1 MREIE
6 LKSVVDDWEGR
17 QARLRAAGAQL
28 VFAGT
33 LIDKRYDTVD
43 RSLDARDCVL
53 RLRVQQDAEHVRTK
67 LDWKG
72 PTSYDAGYKVR
83 EEISL
88 RVEDPAVA
96 AELLERLG
104 YVATLEIER
113 EIVVYD
119 LDGAVVRFERYPRMD
134 DLVEVE
140 GEPDAIERAVK
151 ALGMPRGGF
160 TPDRLADFAR
170 RYEERTGEKAALRGR
185 EAAEGQR

>member
-17 QARLRAAGAQL
+17 QARLRDAGAQL
-28 VFAGT
+28 VFSGA

-43 RSLDARDCVL
+43 RSLDGRDCVL
-53 RLRVQQDAEHVRTK
+53 RLRVQRDEERTRTK

-104 YVATLEIER
+104 YVVTLEIER

-119 LDGAVVRFERYPRMD
+119 LAGAVIRFERYPRMD

-140 GEPDAIERAVK
+140 GEPEAIERAVK
-151 ALGMPRGGF
+151 ALGMPRDGF

-170 RYEERTGEKAALRGR
+170 RYEERIGKKAALCDRD
-185 EAAEGQR
+185 AAEARR

>member
-6 LKSVVDDWEGR
+6 LKSVVDDWDGR
-17 QARLRAAGAQL
+17 QARAREAGAQL

-33 LIDKRYDTVD
+33 LLDKRYDTVD

-53 RLRVQQDAEHVRTK
+53 RLRVQQDAERTRTK

-88 RVEDPAVA
+88 RVDDPAVA

-104 YVATLEIER
+104 YVVTLEIER
-113 EIVVYD
+113 EIAVYE
-119 LDGAVVRFERYPRMD
+119 LEGAVVRFERYPRMD

-140 GEPDAIERAVK
+140 GEPESIERAIRV
-151 ALGMPRGGF
+151 LDMPRDGF
-160 TPDRLADFAR
+160 TAERLAEFAR
-170 RYEERTGEKAALRGR
+170 RYEERTGEKAELRR
-185 EAAEGQR
+185 